1 MLSNNLLFLLIV
13 YFVLDQSAGQSRKY
27 LKNLK
32 PKSIFYIYR
41 VLKKCGTRILFIYH
55 KANDHKMPNC
65 LAVHPKT
72 LNRKKNLLNDN
83 KLGQASKE
91 R

>member
-32 PKSIFYIYR
+32 QKSIFVIYR
-41 VLKKCGTRILFIYH
+41 VLKKCGTRISFVYH
-55 KANDHKMPNC
+55 KANDHC

-72 LNRKKNLLNDN
+72 LSRKTNLLNDK